1 MGWFDEQISK
11 RVLSDQETMED
22 SLLHIASA
30 VLGTYQTG
38 THSGN
43 RAGTADAIL
52 MVWRPYPDSEE
63 ITDRYLRIA
72 KNKDGAAGGKIDLH
86 FDGKTQ
92 RFWTADP
99 RSLMQRIREAASPR
113 RQDPPEPQVQQMTL
127 TELPDDDPE
136 LPPEWRQD
144 DG

>member
-43 RAGTADAIL
+43 RAGTADAINDIL
-52 MVWRPYPDSEE
+52 MY
-63 ITDRYLRIA
+63 
-72 KNKDGAAGGKIDLH
+72 
-86 FDGKTQ
+86 
-92 RFWTADP
+92 
-99 RSLMQRIREAASPR
+99 
-113 RQDPPEPQVQQMTL
+113 
-127 TELPDDDPE
+127 
-136 LPPEWRQD
+136 
-144 DG
+144 

>member
-43 RAGTADAIL
+43 RSGTADAINDIL
-52 MVWRPYPDSEE
+52 MYYKLKPCTIPVY
-63 ITDRYLRIA
+63 RIS
-72 KNKDGAAGGKIDLH
+72 KSGWS
-86 FDGKTQ
+86 F
-92 RFWTADP
+92 
-99 RSLMQRIREAASPR
+99 ASA
-113 RQDPPEPQVQQMTL
+113 L
-127 TELPDDDPE
+127 T
-136 LPPEWRQD
+136 
-144 DG
+144 G